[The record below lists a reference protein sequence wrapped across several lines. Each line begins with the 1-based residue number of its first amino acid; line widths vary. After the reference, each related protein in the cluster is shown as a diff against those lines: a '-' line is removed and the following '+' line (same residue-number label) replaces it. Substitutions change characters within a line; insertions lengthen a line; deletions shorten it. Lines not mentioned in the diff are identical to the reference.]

1 MKSLS
6 RVFAPL
12 AIALTLALGLAAC
25 APAAPTVPI
34 SANTVV
40 VDVRTPAEFS
50 TGHLQGAINI
60 DVESTSFDA
69 MVAKLPTTRD
79 YVLYCHSGNRAALAI
94 TRLKARGFTSTVNA
108 GGLDNA
114 ATATGLSIVK

>member
-6 RVFAPL
+6 RILAPL

-25 APAAPTVPI
+25 APAVATVPVTA
-34 SANTVV
+34 STVV

-50 TGHLQGAINI
+50 TGHLKGAINL
-60 DVESTSFDA
+60 DVQSPSFDS
-69 MVAKLPTTRD
+69 MVAQLSPAGD
-79 YVLYCHSGNRAALAI
+79 YVLYCHSGSRAAAAI
-94 TRLKARGFTSTVNA
+94 TKLKALGFTSTVNA

-114 ATATGLSIVK
+114 ATATGLSIVE